1 MSGQY
6 GPGSEEQSDRLIG
19 VRSLCHSVCTICA
32 KRVVVFHFIR
42 ENTRL
47 FYYGQFIIELF
58 PLHYIVVFHFI
69 ENNNKFLLG
78 AIYH

>member
-19 VRSLCHSVCTICA
+19 VRSLCHPVCTICA

-42 ENTRL
+42 ENTR
-47 FYYGQFIIELF
+47 
-58 PLHYIVVFHFI
+58 V
-69 ENNNKFLLG
+69 FLLWT
-78 AIYH
+78 IYHRVVSPTLHCGFSFYRE

>member
-42 ENTRL
+42 ENTRFFTMDNL
-47 FYYGQFIIELF
+47 S
-58 PLHYIVVFHFI
+58 
-69 ENNNKFLLG
+69 
-78 AIYH
+78 